1 MGEEGSKDPF
11 KGSVFCFFSRL
22 CYRLVSEPVM
32 RLHTASQDTQPQGKP
47 LRKQT
52 PPRSIAHVARDL
64 ARDLARAKT
73 QTHGAVRPTRNPD

>member
-1 MGEEGSKDPF
+1 
-11 KGSVFCFFSRL
+11 
-22 CYRLVSEPVM
+22 M

-73 QTHGAVRPTRNPD
+73 QTHTALSEPRETLTD